1 MAERELVLFEAA
13 LEQEEAGVGAGGSE
27 DIVEGVIE
35 EEAEDG
41 CGVESFLDF
50 LVVLA
55 SFVDLGTV
63 LTRCIFLGGVF

>member
-27 DIVEGVIE
+27 DIVGVIE